1 MKRLAHTAGVIA
13 LLFVS
18 IADPA
23 AAQNVGINV
32 DGAVPH
38 TSALLDVDAAALP
51 ANGKR
56 AMLIPR
62 MTTAERVAIPAP
74 ATSLLVYDA
83 TTTSFWYYDGTA
95 WVEWADHLNTWKILG
110 NAGLTAGTH
119 FIGTTDAATLNLRVN
134 NLKAGVLSYEITA
147 FGVRSS
153 IADPTDVTDQA
164 TFGYEALPGGPG
176 SPSLDRNTAVGHR
189 AMYPLSNARFN
200 TAVGSGS
207 MLVELGLNL
216 NSNTAVGHLAMR
228 DVDTF
233 RSTAFGHRAME
244 VGSQHSNTA
253 AGAQALRTCPVAG
266 VVAIGYQAGMNGG
279 DGVGLGAARTG
290 RGKGFG
296 EGACANSTQS
306 TNYAFGCQALNAVT
320 TGQNNVAF
328 GHRALNAITTSEEC
342 VAIGAFSLQNCT
354 GQHNNAFGS
363 GALDAVTTG
372 SWNTGLGMMAGP
384 TTGTLNYT
392 AAIGYNAT
400 PTANGRIVFGTT
412 LNNNLTGGFGA
423 WQNPS
428 DARFKRDVQADV
440 PGMELIRALRPVTY
454 RLDAPAIERFTGA
467 EARLERSGDPV
478 ALAEHRA
485 GWERVARDRH
495 TGLLA
500 QEAAAVLDSLGICTD
515 IVHTPLTEQDHYT
528 IGYAAWVVPLVRTVQ
543 QQQERIALL
552 RSANTALITR
562 LEELER
568 TAAARTSATPAP
580 AP

>member
-1 MKRLAHTAGVIA
+1 MKRSAHTTGLVA

-18 IADPA
+18 MVDRAT
-23 AAQNVGINV
+23 AQNVGINV

-38 TSALLDVDAAALP
+38 ASALLDVDAAALP

-83 TTTSFWYYDGTA
+83 TTTSFWFHDGTA

-119 FIGTTDAATLNLRVN
+119 FIGTTDITPLSVRVN
-134 NLKAGVLSYEITA
+134 NVKAGELSYEVTA
-147 FGVRSS
+147 YGIRSS
-153 IADPTDVTDQA
+153 VADLTDVTEQT
-164 TFGYEALPGGPG
+164 TFGYEALPGGAG

-189 AMYPLSNARFN
+189 AMFPMTSAQFN

-207 MLVELGLNL
+207 MLSGLGLNL
-216 NSNTAVGHLAMR
+216 NYNTTVGHLAMR
-228 DVDTF
+228 DVGTF

-244 VGSQHSNTA
+244 TGSEHSNTA
-253 AGAQALRTCPVAG
+253 AGAQALLTYPDWG
-266 VVAIGYQAGMNGG
+266 GVAIGYQAGMNGG
-279 DGVGLGAARTG
+279 DGVGRGAVRSGSGT
-290 RGKGFG
+290 GFG
-296 EGACANSTQS
+296 VGACASSTEKN
-306 TNYAFGCQALNAVT
+306 NYAFGYNALNNVT
-320 TGQNNVAF
+320 TGQKNVAF
-328 GHRALNAITTSEEC
+328 GYGSLGVITTNTEC
-342 VAIGAFSLQNCT
+342 VAIGANSLLSCT
-354 GQHNNAFGS
+354 GQHNNAFGFS
-363 GALDAVTTG
+363 ALDAVTSG
-372 SWNTGLGMMAGP
+372 SWNTGLGTFAGP
-384 TTGTLNYT
+384 TTGALNYT
-392 AAIGYNAT
+392 TAVGYNAA
-400 PTANGRIVFGTT
+400 PTAHGRIVFGTT
-412 LNNNLTGGFGA
+412 LSNNLTGGFGA

-440 PGMELIRALRPVTY
+440 PGIELIRALRPVTY

-467 EARLERSGDPV
+467 EARLQRSGDPV

-485 GWERVARDRH
+485 GWERVAHDRH

-500 QEAAAVLDSLGICTD
+500 QEAATALDSLGVCAD

-552 RSANTALITR
+552 RSANAALITR

-568 TAAARTSATPAP
+568 TAAARTSTTPVP
-580 AP
+580 SP